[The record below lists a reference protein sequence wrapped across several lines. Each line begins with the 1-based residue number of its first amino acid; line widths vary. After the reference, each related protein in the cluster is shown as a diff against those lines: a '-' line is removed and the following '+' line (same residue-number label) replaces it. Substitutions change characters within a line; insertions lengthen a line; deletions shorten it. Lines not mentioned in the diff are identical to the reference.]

1 MTVKTSN
8 YLKFI
13 TSFVTI
19 FLLSVIYF
27 PENSNAEENSNV
39 EENITHTVIEVDLD
53 NNLSLNPLNDT
64 LIEPLNG
71 YTVIEVDKPIKHQ
84 GYLNNTV
91 LNQMKDRQSL
101 QMAILDIIEAAAIP
115 TGGGVSIAVAKAFN
129 AGPTK
134 LAEAAIKGDHAYV
147 VTVYASGVA
156 PSLSVITYIYYTK
169 QTLRFVYQP

>member
-8 YLKFI
+8 YLKFL

-27 PENSNAEENSNV
+27 SENSNVEEDSYV

-53 NNLSLNPLNDT
+53 NNNDT
-64 LIEPLNG
+64 LIEPFG
-71 YTVIEVDKPIKHQ
+71 YTEIEVDKPIKHQ
-84 GYLNNTV
+84 GYLGNKV
-91 LNQMKDRQSL
+91 LNDMKDRQSK

-134 LAEAAIKGDHAYV
+134 LAEAALTGDHAYV

-169 QTLRFVYQP
+169 QTLRFVYKP

>member
-8 YLKFI
+8 YLKFL

-27 PENSNAEENSNV
+27 SENSNAEENSYV

-53 NNLSLNPLNDT
+53 DT
-64 LIEPLNG
+64 LIEPFG
-71 YTVIEVDKPIKHQ
+71 YTEIEVDKPIKHQ
-84 GYLNNTV
+84 GYLGNKV
-91 LNQMKDRQSL
+91 LNDMKDRQSK

-134 LAEAAIKGDHAYV
+134 LAEAALTGDHAYV
-147 VTVYASGVA
+147 VTVYANGV
-156 PSLSVITYIYYTK
+156 PNSLSVITYIYYTK
-169 QTLRFVYQP
+169 QSLRFVYKP